1 MALHLAA
8 NEPCRSRVQQKALAL
23 TLVALLAP
31 VGSTVSAQQRQAARD
46 ASDISLSFGSPADL
60 ERAFWVCDYAGTHLG
75 VDPGTGAAC
84 VAITDALKQ
93 SKFNGDFDALLAW
106 WRTHKPAQHR
116 ALATAMRESAAR

>member
-8 NEPCRSRVQQKALAL
+8 NDRRRPFAQPKALVL
-23 TLVALLAP
+23 GLVALLASA
-31 VGSTVSAQQRQAARD
+31 GTTVSAQQQAARD
-46 ASDISLSFGSPADL
+46 TSEVAVTFRSAADL

-93 SKFNGDFDALLAW
+93 SKFNNDFDALLAW

-116 ALATAMRESAAR
+116 ALATAVRESVAR